1 MNVSQ
6 PSNASGSPA
15 GLPIGP
21 SGSLDRTAILT
32 LAGKQAG
39 LHSNRAAGQAQLE
52 APQEFA
58 PAADRRRQALL
69 CLPSPAV
76 GVPMMLVAVISFSVL
91 LVWCR
96 SVRYSQTTL
105 PLRAPKPGEQAAE
118 TTRSAVWRALE
129 QLPSGLLHACSS
141 SCAEPPAEP
150 HEVEVPVLVLDPDQ
164 RSYSV
169 AYPQMAI
176 TNRTPD
182 EPSAD
187 EHLRCDSLLCDAA
200 LFVDC
205 GLLTAARLEG
215 APNATILRGITLSPL
230 SVCCSVV
237 VTPHAAHGVPLWTTQ
252 CMDRGDWPDTQCG
265 VHSEA
270 AEPHNGPAA
279 AHPPP
284 PLDVQCPKPNPASEC
299 GLQPAAGTLSL
310 EHDKGCGDTTQ

>member
-32 LAGKQAG
+32 L
-39 LHSNRAAGQAQLE
+39 
-52 APQEFA
+52 
-58 PAADRRRQALL
+58 
-69 CLPSPAV
+69 AV

-105 PLRAPKPGEQAAE
+105 PLRAPKP
-118 TTRSAVWRALE
+118 
-129 QLPSGLLHACSS
+129 
-141 SCAEPPAEP
+141 EPPAEP

-169 AYPQMAI
+169 AYPQTAI

-187 EHLRCDSLLCDAA
+187 KHLR
-200 LFVDC
+200 
-205 GLLTAARLEG
+205 
-215 APNATILRGITLSPL
+215 
-230 SVCCSVV
+230 VV